1 MMNDLETVGN
11 AQISTSVKKY
21 GTGSLAFDGTGDRLV
36 SPPTYLFD
44 LAGDFT
50 IECWANF
57 NTLAGT
63 YTGIAS
69 YADSSGWYGW
79 QLIKNNSNI
88 QFQFL
93 SASAGV
99 GTVTS
104 SSTVTTGV
112 WYHIAVVRS
121 GSTITLYIDG
131 TSKGTSTTTASYSSA
146 NSFFRVGDERTI
158 SYPLDGYVDD
168 LRITK
173 GYARY
178 TANFTPPTAAFFD
191 TGPV

>member
-1 MMNDLETVGN
+1 MMNNLETVGN

-36 SPPTYLFD
+36 GSPTYLFD

-50 IECWANF
+50 IECWLNL
-57 NTLAGT
+57 NSTSGT

-79 QLIKNNSNI
+79 QLQKYNTYILFELIS
-88 QFQFL
+88 
-93 SASAGV
+93 SSAGV
-99 GTVTS
+99 ATITS

-121 GSTITLYIDG
+121 GSTITLYING
-131 TSKGTSTTTASYSSA
+131 TSQGTSTSLASYSSA
-146 NSFFRVGDERTI
+146 NSFIRVGDERTL
-158 SYPLDGYVDD
+158 SYPLNGYVDD

-178 TANFTPPTAAFFD
+178 TATFTAPTSALSN
-191 TGPV
+191 TGPY